1 VIVDAM
7 KRLFAILLEK
17 QIPRLHPRGAQKR
30 CALGTPAALG
40 MTAFFLIACALPVS
54 AHIGSPDVFLEGN
67 AGPYKLFVTVRVPQV
82 IPGIAEIEIRSESN
96 GVNEIRIAPMQLTGP
111 GSQYAPAP
119 EAAQRSKDDPQF
131 FRGSLWLMEF
141 GSLQVRIEADGA
153 SGKGLLAVPIPA
165 VAQRMLPMQ
174 RSLGLLL
181 FGLMLVLALAM
192 VSIVA
197 AAVREGN
204 LAPGAPMPAA
214 RKRRVQIAAALAGFV
229 VAAVLALGGL
239 WWRADARQYA
249 SHIYNAP
256 AIEAAINSNGQ
267 LILRAGPLHM
277 ASGNPRRPADVIDFK
292 DLIVDHEHLMHLFLV
307 RSPGMDVFWHLH
319 PERAG
324 SGSFIQNLPAMPAG
338 QYHIFADVVLSNGF
352 PVTMIGQIDL
362 PSAIAGK
369 ALTGDD
375 SGIAGNSILSETNAP
390 AEFSF
395 PDGGHMDW
403 KRDAQPVQPLQA
415 GVPLI
420 LHFRVTDPSGRP
432 APDLE
437 PYMGMPA
444 HAAIVRSDGSVFA
457 HVHPTGSVPMAS
469 FELAQASLPGASS
482 GAALA
487 PMNMPQMTGDKVAPD
502 ISIPYGFPKAGLYRV
517 FVQIKRAG
525 QIETAFFDAAVR

>member
-1 VIVDAM
+1 M
-7 KRLFAILLEK
+7 KLFLTTLT
-17 QIPRLHPRGAQKR
+17 
-30 CALGTPAALG
+30 ALA
-40 MTAFFLIACALPVS
+40 ACALPAF
-54 AHIGSPDVFLEGN
+54 AHVGSPDVFLEGN

-96 GVNEIRIAPMQLTGP
+96 DVSEIRIAPMQLTGP

-119 EAAQRSKDDPQF
+119 EAAERSKDDLQF

-141 GSLQVRIEADGA
+141 GSLQVRIEADGTA
-153 SGKGLLAVPIPA
+153 GKGLLAVPIPA

-174 RSLGLLL
+174 RPLGLLL
-181 FGLMLVLALAM
+181 FALMIVLSLAM
-192 VSIVA
+192 VSIVT

-204 LAPGAPMPAA
+204 VAPGAPVPVA
-214 RKRRVQIAAALAGFV
+214 RKRRVEFAAITATFV

-239 WWRADARQYA
+239 WWRADAQQYA
-249 SHIYNAP
+249 SHLYNP
-256 AIEAAINSNGQ
+256 PTIETAVTSNGQ
-267 LILRAGPLHM
+267 LVLRPGPARI
-277 ASGNPRRPADVIDFK
+277 ASGNPRRPADTIDFNN
-292 DLIVDHEHLMHLFLV
+292 LILDHEHLMHLFLV

-324 SGSFIQNLPAMPAG
+324 SGTFIQNLPAMPAG
-338 QYHIFADVVLSNGF
+338 HYDVFADVVLSSGF
-352 PVTMIGQIDL
+352 PVTMIGQLDL

-369 ALTGDD
+369 PLTGDD
-375 SGIAGNSILSETNAP
+375 SGTTGNSIASETNAP

-395 PDGGHMDW
+395 PDGSRMIW
-403 KRDAQPVQPLQA
+403 ERDAQQVQPLQA

-444 HAAIVRSDGSVFA
+444 HAAIVRSDSSVFA

-469 FELAQASLPGASS
+469 FELAQASLPISS
-482 GAALA
+482 SPATPT
-487 PMNMPQMTGDKVAPD
+487 PMNMPRMAADKIAPD
-502 ISIPYGFPKAGLYRV
+502 ISIPYGFPKPGPYRV
-517 FVQIKRAG
+517 FIQVKRAG
-525 QIETAFFDAAVR
+525 QIETAFFDAVVK